1 MIHVKRC
8 LRRTSDR
15 ALASKGVRCPDVS
28 VLPRL
33 PSRPVARS
41 WSHRQHL
48 PTLRSV
54 RPSLRR
60 KTLQQFTLEVQAE
73 KEGARTTT
81 VELSV
86 PGGFNIESFADTP
99 GWKRQVTSEGS
110 CEEAHA
116 QRVVWTGAEKSGRDD
131 PVFHFTATL
140 DSAKTYAVKVRQVYD
155 DGSLVDWDG
164 PADSEQPAAFVKGV
178 SSIGGGGR
186 TTLTIVALIVAGW
199 ES

>member
-1 MIHVKRC
+1 
-8 LRRTSDR
+8 
-15 ALASKGVRCPDVS
+15 
-28 VLPRL
+28 
-33 PSRPVARS
+33 
-41 WSHRQHL
+41 L

-164 PADSEQPAAFVKGV
+164 PRRLRAACRLRQRRLVDRWGRPDDAHDRCADRGGV
-178 SSIGGGGR
+178 GVLIAVVGLLGRAGGR
-186 TTLTIVALIVAGW
+186 PLA
-199 ES
+199 